1 MNSLALSMGP
11 NLVLHYAVDSGLK
24 GIYFYASSKKSKN
37 KNIF

>member
-1 MNSLALSMGP
+1 MGP
-11 NLVLHYAVDSGLK
+11 NLVLHYADSGLK